1 MRVIA
6 GTARS
11 LPLKTPSGL
20 DTRPT
25 SDRIKETLF
34 NILQGDIPG
43 CVFVDLFCGS
53 GGIGIEAL
61 SRGARKAYFAENA
74 KEPLSCLADNLK
86 FTRFEDRAVILKQD
100 AVAALAGISEKEV
113 DILFMDPP
121 YGQEH
126 EKRVLEALSGM
137 RYVTG
142 NTLIIV
148 EAALDTQMDYVEEI
162 GFSVMREKKY
172 KTNKHIF
179 IQKITEQI
187 DR

>member
-11 LPLKTPSGL
+11 LPLKTPQGL

-25 SDRIKETLF
+25 TDRIKETLF

-43 CVFVDLFCGS
+43 CVFVDMFSGS

-61 SRGARKAYFAENA
+61 SRGARKAYFVENA
-74 KEPLSCLADNLK
+74 KEPLQCLSDNLK
-86 FTRFEDRAVILKQD
+86 FTRFEDRAVVLKQD
-100 AVAALAGISEKEV
+100 AVAALTGISEKEV

-126 EKRVLEALSGM
+126 ERRVLEALRGM
-137 RYVTG
+137 RYVTD
-142 NTLIIV
+142 NTMIIV
-148 EAALDTQMDYVEEI
+148 EAALDTQMDYAGEL
-162 GFSVMREKKY
+162 GFCVYREKRY

-179 IQKITEQI
+179 IKRAE
-187 DR
+187 

>member
-11 LPLKTPSGL
+11 LPLKTPQGQ

-25 SDRIKETLF
+25 TDRIKETLF
-34 NILQGDIPG
+34 NILQMDIPG

-74 KEPLSCLADNLK
+74 KEPLNCLFDNLK
-86 FTRFEDRAVILKQD
+86 FTRFEDRAVVLKQD
-100 AVAALAGISEKEV
+100 AVAALTGISEKEV

-126 EKRVLEALSGM
+126 ERRVLEALQGM
-137 RYVTG
+137 RYVTDS
-142 NTLIIV
+142 TMIIV
-148 EAALDTQMDYVEEI
+148 EAALDTQMDYAREL
-162 GFSVMREKKY
+162 GFYVYREKRY

-179 IQKITEQI
+179 IKRAE
-187 DR
+187 

>member
-11 LPLKTPSGL
+11 LPLKTPQGL

-25 SDRIKETLF
+25 TDRIKETLF

-61 SRGARKAYFAENA
+61 SRGARKVYFAENA
-74 KEPLSCLADNLK
+74 KEPLACLSDNLK

-100 AVAALAGISEKEV
+100 AVAALGGIPEKEV

-126 EKRVLEALSGM
+126 ERRVLEALQGM
-137 RYVTG
+137 RYVTDQ
-142 NTLIIV
+142 TMIIV
-148 EAALDTQMDYVEEI
+148 EADLDTHMDYAGEL
-162 GFSVMREKKY
+162 GFQVYREKKY
-172 KTNKHIF
+172 KTNQHIF
-179 IQKITEQI
+179 IKRAE
-187 DR
+187 

>member
-11 LPLKTPSGL
+11 LPLKTPQGL

-25 SDRIKETLF
+25 TDRIKETLF

-43 CVFVDLFCGS
+43 CVFVDMFSGS

-61 SRGARKAYFAENA
+61 SRGARKAYFVENA
-74 KEPLSCLADNLK
+74 REPLSCLTDNLK
-86 FTRFEDRAVILKQD
+86 FTRFEDRAVVLKQD
-100 AVAALAGISEKEV
+100 AVAALTGISEKEV

-121 YGQEH
+121 YGQEQ
-126 EKRVLEALSGM
+126 EKRVLEALRNA
-137 RYVTG
+137 RYITG
-142 NTLIIV
+142 DTLIVV
-148 EAALDTQMDYVEEI
+148 EASLDTHMDYVQEI
-162 GFSVMREKKY
+162 GFSVVREKTY

-179 IQKITEQI
+179 IRKIDEQ
-187 DR
+187 